1 MIKSMSKKKNK
12 DILEVWL
19 TLKNN
24 KQKYEVRT
32 FYNEKDRYVTV
43 KIKDM
48 TKEQAQNYIDTLK
61 KEMYMYKIE
70 VSRKNNI

>member
-1 MIKSMSKKKNK
+1 MSKKKNK

-32 FYNEKDRYVTV
+32 FYNEKNRYVTV

-61 KEMYMYKIE
+61 EEMYMYKIE

>member
-1 MIKSMSKKKNK
+1 MSKKKNK

-43 KIKDM
+43 EIKDM
-48 TKEQAQNYIDTLK
+48 SKEQAENYINTLK
-61 KEMYMYKIE
+61 KEMYMYKIK
-70 VSRKNNI
+70 VSRKNSI

>member
-1 MIKSMSKKKNK
+1 MSKKQNK
-12 DILEVWL
+12 DIIEVWL

-61 KEMYMYKIE
+61 EEMYMYKIE

>member
-1 MIKSMSKKKNK
+1 MSKKQNK
-12 DILEVWL
+12 DIIEVWL

-43 KIKDM
+43 KRKDM
-48 TKEQAQNYIDTLK
+48 SKEQAQNYIDTLK
-61 KEMYMYKIE
+61 EEMYMYKIE

>member
-61 KEMYMYKIE
+61 EEMYMYKIE

>member
-1 MIKSMSKKKNK
+1 MSKKQNK
-12 DILEVWL
+12 DIIEVWL

-43 KIKDM
+43 EIKDM
-48 TKEQAQNYIDTLK
+48 SKEQAENYINTLK

-70 VSRKNNI
+70 DSRKNNI

>member
-1 MIKSMSKKKNK
+1 MSKKQNK

-61 KEMYMYKIE
+61 EEMYMYKIE

>member
-1 MIKSMSKKKNK
+1 MSKKQNK
-12 DILEVWL
+12 DIIEVWL

-32 FYNEKDRYVTV
+32 FYNEKDSYVTV

-48 TKEQAQNYIDTLK
+48 SKEQAQNYIDTLK
-61 KEMYMYKIE
+61 EEMYMYKIE

>member
-1 MIKSMSKKKNK
+1 MSKKKNK
-12 DILEVWL
+12 DILEVWF
-19 TLKNN
+19 TSKVN

-32 FYNEKDRYVTV
+32 FYNEKDKYVTV
-43 KIKDM
+43 EIKDM
-48 TKEQAQNYIDTLK
+48 SREQAQNYIDTLK

>member
-1 MIKSMSKKKNK
+1 MSKKKNK

-48 TKEQAQNYIDTLK
+48 TKEQAENYINTLK
-61 KEMYMYKIE
+61 EEMYMYKIE

>member
-1 MIKSMSKKKNK
+1 MSKKKNK

-43 KIKDM
+43 EIKDM
-48 TKEQAQNYIDTLK
+48 SKEQAENYINTLK

-70 VSRKNNI
+70 VSRKNSI

>member
-1 MIKSMSKKKNK
+1 VIKSMSKKKNK

-43 KIKDM
+43 EIKDM
-48 TKEQAQNYIDTLK
+48 SKEQAENYINTLK

-70 VSRKNNI
+70 VSRKNSI

>member
-1 MIKSMSKKKNK
+1 MSKKKNK

-48 TKEQAQNYIDTLK
+48 SKEQTQNYIDTLK
-61 KEMYMYKIE
+61 EEMYMYKIE

>member
-1 MIKSMSKKKNK
+1 MSKKQNK
-12 DILEVWL
+12 DIIEVWL

-32 FYNEKDRYVTV
+32 FYNKKDRYVTV

-48 TKEQAQNYIDTLK
+48 SKEQAQNYIDTLK

>member
-1 MIKSMSKKKNK
+1 MSKKQNK
-12 DILEVWL
+12 DIIEVWL

-48 TKEQAQNYIDTLK
+48 SKEQAQNYIDTLK

>member
-1 MIKSMSKKKNK
+1 MSKKQNK
-12 DILEVWL
+12 DIIEVWL

-24 KQKYEVRT
+24 KQKYKVRT

-48 TKEQAQNYIDTLK
+48 SKEQVQNYIDTLK
-61 KEMYMYKIE
+61 EEMYMYKIE

>member
-1 MIKSMSKKKNK
+1 MSKKKNK
-12 DILEVWL
+12 DILEVWF
-19 TLKNN
+19 TLKDN

-48 TKEQAQNYIDTLK
+48 SKEQAENYINTLK

>member
-1 MIKSMSKKKNK
+1 MSKKQNK
-12 DILEVWL
+12 DIIEVWL

-43 KIKDM
+43 KIKNM

-61 KEMYMYKIE
+61 EEMYMYKIE

>member
-1 MIKSMSKKKNK
+1 MSKKQNK
-12 DILEVWL
+12 DIIEVWL
-19 TLKNN
+19 TLKHN

-48 TKEQAQNYIDTLK
+48 SKEQAQNYIDTLK

>member
-1 MIKSMSKKKNK
+1 MSKKKNK

-19 TLKNN
+19 TLKDN

-43 KIKDM
+43 EIKDM
-48 TKEQAQNYIDTLK
+48 SKEQAENYINTLK

-70 VSRKNNI
+70 VSRKNSI

>member
-1 MIKSMSKKKNK
+1 MSKKKNK
-12 DILEVWL
+12 DILEVWF
-19 TLKNN
+19 TLKDN
-24 KQKYEVRT
+24 KQKYKVRT

-43 KIKDM
+43 EIKDM
-48 TKEQAQNYIDTLK
+48 SKEQAENYINTLK

>member
-1 MIKSMSKKKNK
+1 MSKKKNK
-12 DILEVWL
+12 DILEVWF
-19 TLKNN
+19 TLKDN

-43 KIKDM
+43 EIKDM
-48 TKEQAQNYIDTLK
+48 SKEQAENYINTLK

>member
-1 MIKSMSKKKNK
+1 MSKKKNK

-48 TKEQAQNYIDTLK
+48 SKEQAQNYIDTLK
-61 KEMYMYKIE
+61 EEMYMYKIE

>member
-1 MIKSMSKKKNK
+1 MSKKKNK

-48 TKEQAQNYIDTLK
+48 TKEQAQNYIDILK
-61 KEMYMYKIE
+61 EEMYMYKIE

>member
-1 MIKSMSKKKNK
+1 MSKKKNK

-19 TLKNN
+19 TLKDN

-43 KIKDM
+43 EIKDM
-48 TKEQAQNYIDTLK
+48 SKEQAENFINTLK

-70 VSRKNNI
+70 VSRKNSI

>member
-1 MIKSMSKKKNK
+1 MSKKKNK

-19 TLKNN
+19 TLKDN

-43 KIKDM
+43 EIKDM
-48 TKEQAQNYIDTLK
+48 SKEQAQNYIDILK

>member
-1 MIKSMSKKKNK
+1 MLLNK
-12 DILEVWL
+12 DIIEVWL

-48 TKEQAQNYIDTLK
+48 SKEQAQNYIDTLK

-70 VSRKNNI
+70 VSRKNNIQT

>member
-1 MIKSMSKKKNK
+1 MSKKQNK
-12 DILEVWL
+12 DIIEVWL

-43 KIKDM
+43 EIKDM
-48 TKEQAQNYIDTLK
+48 SKEQAENYINTLK

>member
-1 MIKSMSKKKNK
+1 MSKKQNK
-12 DILEVWL
+12 DIIEVWL

>member
-1 MIKSMSKKKNK
+1 MSKKQNK
-12 DILEVWL
+12 DIIEVWL

-32 FYNEKDRYVTV
+32 FYNEKDKYVTV

-48 TKEQAQNYIDTLK
+48 SKEQAQNYINTLK
-61 KEMYMYKIE
+61 EEMYMYKIE
-70 VSRKNNI
+70 VSRKNYI

>member
-1 MIKSMSKKKNK
+1 MSKKKNK

-61 KEMYMYKIE
+61 EEMYMYKIE

>member
-1 MIKSMSKKKNK
+1 MSKKKNK

>member
-1 MIKSMSKKKNK
+1 MSKKQNK
-12 DILEVWL
+12 DIIEVWL

-48 TKEQAQNYIDTLK
+48 SKEQAQNYIDTLK
-61 KEMYMYKIE
+61 EEMYMYKIE

>member
-1 MIKSMSKKKNK
+1 MSKKKNK

-61 KEMYMYKIE
+61 KEM
-70 VSRKNNI
+70 

>member
-1 MIKSMSKKKNK
+1 MSKKKNK
-12 DILEVWL
+12 DILEVWF
-19 TLKNN
+19 TLKDN

-43 KIKDM
+43 EIKDM
-48 TKEQAQNYIDTLK
+48 LKEQAENYINTLK